1 MDLQY
6 INGKEIK
13 ILNLKSLHHGYR
25 VQSLKLINIPTKS
38 FGFTPS
44 IRFLDPRPPLISI
57 LYMNKMKTN
66 LNKQILIFI
75 SELC

>member
-25 VQSLKLINIPTKS
+25 VQSLKLINIPNKS

-44 IRFLDPRPPLISI
+44 IRFFGPPSPPPHIH
-57 LYMNKMKTN
+57 
-66 LNKQILIFI
+66 FI
-75 SELC
+75 HEQD